1 MDEWFQTIAAEFFL
15 PDDVAKQLSD
25 IGYVVMEGPIASDK
39 MTHLTKAYD
48 AAVATAH
55 PDDVSRKGST
65 RVHDFVNRDSAFD
78 EIYLYQ
84 PLLAACCHLLGRP
97 FKLSSLLARSVE
109 PGASAQALHA
119 DFRRYH
125 DGWPMVGFILMIDE
139 FRSDNGATRFVPG
152 SHFFDQTPGDVMED
166 ATAEYNGQTL
176 ACGAAGSIVIY
187 NGSVWH
193 GFTANV
199 SSQPRRAIQ
208 GAFIRREAISA
219 ISFPDHMRPETLA
232 RISDLAKYLLHL
244 NSADEV

>member
-1 MDEWFQTIAAEFFL
+1 MDEWFQTIAADFVL
-15 PDDVAKQLSD
+15 PDDVAQQLSD
-25 IGYVVMEGPIASDK
+25 IGYVVMEGPIAPDN
-39 MTHLTKAYD
+39 MTHLTNAYD

-55 PDDVSRKGST
+55 PDDVSRKSST
-65 RVHDFVNRDSAFD
+65 RVRDFLNRDSAFD
-78 EIYLYQ
+78 EIYLYK
-84 PLLAACCHLLGRP
+84 PLLAACCHVIGRP
-97 FKLSSLLARSVE
+97 FKLSSLLARTVE

-119 DFRRYH
+119 DFRRYD

-152 SHFFDQTPGDVMED
+152 SHLFDQTPGDVMED
-166 ATAEYNGQTL
+166 ATAEYNGQAL

-199 SSQPRRAIQ
+199 SAQPRRSIQ
-208 GAFIRREAISA
+208 GAFIRREATPA
-219 ISFPDHMRPETLA
+219 ISFSDRMRPETLA

-244 NSADEV
+244 NSVDEV